1 MLEYLLLAVA
11 PGVFWL
17 WFFWRKDTYERE
29 PAGYL
34 VKTFLLGIAAVL
46 PVLPVEYLF
55 TVNLVVLNMM
65 VVGIIEETAKFM
77 AVYLYMYRKKEFNE
91 VMDGIIY
98 SAAASL
104 GFASLENLFY
114 IIVYGPSVIVGRAV
128 LSTLGHVLFASFWG
142 YSLGMKKMTGK
153 SSILGGLIVAAV
165 AHGIYNTIVMA
176 SYWYVSFLV
185 VPLMV
190 ILYKSMSRKIRKS
203 LEMSPFKSFN
213 GLDLVKCPRCGSRLP
228 KNVQFCPECG
238 ERVNKIPFASRC
250 SRCGI
255 DLPPGSRFCPECGE
269 RVNR

>member
-1 MLEYLLLAVA
+1 M
-11 PGVFWL
+11 
-17 WFFWRKDTYERE
+17 
-29 PAGYL
+29 
-34 VKTFLLGIAAVL
+34 
-46 PVLPVEYLF
+46 
-55 TVNLVVLNMM
+55 
-65 VVGIIEETAKFM
+65 
-77 AVYLYMYRKKEFNE
+77 
-91 VMDGIIY
+91 
-98 SAAASL
+98 
-104 GFASLENLFY
+104 FY
-114 IIVYGPSVIVGRAV
+114 IYEYGPSVIVGRAI

-153 SSILGGLIVAAV
+153 SSVLGGLVVAAV

-185 VPLMV
+185 VPFMV
-190 ILYKSMSRKIRKS
+190 ILYKSMSRKIKKS